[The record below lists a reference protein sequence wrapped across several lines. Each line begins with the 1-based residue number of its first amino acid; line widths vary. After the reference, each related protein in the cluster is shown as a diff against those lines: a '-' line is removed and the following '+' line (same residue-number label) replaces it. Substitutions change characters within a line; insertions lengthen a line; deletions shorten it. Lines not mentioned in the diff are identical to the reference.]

1 MPMDK
6 SAGAGFVR
14 ELHAESFARSQAN
27 AGTPVRTCQSED
39 FGWSAVHLQHARSRD
54 KTLGSRRNPARG
66 IGEDGQYAG
75 SKRSAQKSAAREG
88 LAHDLAP
95 SSSARGR
102 LENSSH
108 ASEMLKPRVA
118 MTSITEET

>member
-14 ELHAESFARSQAN
+14 ELHAESFARSQADT
-27 AGTPVRTCQSED
+27 GTPVRTCQSED

-54 KTLGSRRNPARG
+54 KTLGKRRSPARG
-66 IGEDGQYAG
+66 IGQDGQRARG
-75 SKRSAQKSAAREG
+75 KRSVQKPAARDG
-88 LAHDLAP
+88 LAHDPAP

-102 LENSSH
+102 RENSSN
-108 ASEMLKPRVA
+108 ASPTLKPRVA
-118 MTSITEET
+118 TTTIANAT